1 MAKDFAAV
9 VKMVKTLGA
18 DTIVLPWLA
27 EEQRTEA
34 GFGAVIAGL
43 NGFAAQA
50 RDAGLGF
57 AYHNPDFEF
66 LNRSG
71 GKTLYDRLLDETDQA
86 LVKIDL
92 ALYLALHAR
101 AEPAQLISD
110 RKSVECGKSES

>member
-1 MAKDFAAV
+1 
-9 VKMVKTLGA
+9 MVKTLGA

-57 AYHNPDFEF
+57 AYHNHDFEF

-71 GKTLYDRLLDETDQA
+71 GKTLYDRLLDETDPA
-86 LVKIDL
+86 LVKMELDMSW
-92 ALYLALHAR
+92 AVHAGSDD
-101 AEPAQLISD
+101 AKLSD
-110 RKSVECGKSES
+110 RLSTHLYSFPVKDKIGR

>member
-1 MAKDFAAV
+1 MRISDWNSDVCSSDLVGYELMAKDFAAV

-50 RDAGLGF
+50 RDAGLG
-57 AYHNPDFEF
+57 
-66 LNRSG
+66 RSEERRVG
-71 GKTLYDRLLDETDQA
+71 REGVSTCRSRGSP
-86 LVKIDL
+86 V
-92 ALYLALHAR
+92 H
-101 AEPAQLISD
+101 
-110 RKSVECGKSES
+110 

>member
-1 MAKDFAAV
+1 
-9 VKMVKTLGA
+9 MVKTLGA

-57 AYHNPDFEF
+57 AYHNHDFEF

-71 GKTLYDRLLDETDQA
+71 GKTLYDRLLDETDPA
-86 LVKIDL
+86 LRSEERRVGKESVSTCR
-92 ALYLALHAR
+92 AR
-101 AEPAQLISD
+101 WSPYH
-110 RKSVECGKSES
+110 

>member
-1 MAKDFAAV
+1 MRISDWNSDVCSSDLVGYELMAKDFAAV

-43 NGFAAQA
+43 NGFAAQV

-57 AYHNPDFEF
+57 AYHNHDCEF
-66 LNRSG
+66 PNRSG
-71 GKTLYDRLLDETDQA
+71 GKTLYDRLHADTDPG
-86 LVKIDL
+86 
-92 ALYLALHAR
+92 LYRQRTRLNSSH
-101 AEPAQLISD
+101 
-110 RKSVECGKSES
+110 

>member
-1 MAKDFAAV
+1 MDPAMLRAAMDRLHLRAPSTHVGYELMAKDFAAV

-27 EEQRTEA
+27 EEKRTEA

-50 RDAGLGF
+50 RDEGLGF
-57 AYHNPDFEF
+57 ASQHQDFEF

-71 GKTLYDRLLDETDQA
+71 GKTLYDALLE
-86 LVKIDL
+86 
-92 ALYLALHAR
+92 
-101 AEPAQLISD
+101 
-110 RKSVECGKSES
+110 